1 MEHIRTAFNATAS
14 RYDAQRQWVIPEF
27 DVFYGAA
34 IRAADWPGS
43 RPAILDIG
51 AGTGLLSALLLQ
63 RYPDAS
69 LTLLDISDQ
78 MLMVAH
84 ERFSKNQN
92 VRYIAGDY
100 STGDLG
106 GQYDLIC
113 SALSI
118 HHLSHED
125 KQQLCRRI
133 YDALN
138 PCGVFVNAD
147 QAAGETPAL
156 DREYMRYWDG
166 FIRNGPLGTDEQA
179 EILKRRASLD
189 RNAKLSVQ
197 LQWLDD
203 SGFVDIDVVYRNR
216 TFVVITAG
224 KR

>member
-27 DVFYGAA
+27 DAFYGAA

-43 RPAILDIG
+43 SPAILDIG

-78 MLMVAH
+78 MLKVAH
-84 ERFSKNQN
+84 ERFSGNPG
-92 VRYIAGDY
+92 VRFITGDY
-100 STGDLG
+100 SSGDLG
-106 GQYDLIC
+106 GPYDLVC

-138 PCGVFVNAD
+138 PGGVFVNAD
-147 QAAGETPAL
+147 QAAGETPVL
-156 DREYMRYWDG
+156 DREYMRYWDA

-179 EILKRRASLD
+179 EILTRRALLD
-189 RNAKLSVQ
+189 RSAKLSVQ
-197 LQWLDD
+197 LQWLNDC
-203 SGFVDIDVVYRNR
+203 GFIGVDVVYRNR
-216 TFVVITAG
+216 TFVVITG
-224 KR
+224 RKG

>member
-14 RYDAQRQWVIPEF
+14 RYDAQRQWVIPEI
-27 DVFYGAA
+27 DAFYGAA
-34 IRAADWPGS
+34 VRAADWPGS

-63 RYPDAS
+63 RYPDAC

-78 MLMVAH
+78 MLKVAH
-84 ERFSKNQN
+84 ERFSGNPDVK
-92 VRYIAGDY
+92 YITGDY
-100 STGDLG
+100 STGELG
-106 GQYDLIC
+106 GPYDLVC

-125 KQQLCRRI
+125 KQQLYRRV

-138 PCGVFVNAD
+138 PGGVFVNAD

-156 DREYMRYWDG
+156 DRQYMDYWNG

-179 EILKRRASLD
+179 EILKRRTLLD

-197 LQWLDD
+197 LGWLKDC
-203 SGFVDIDVVYRNR
+203 GFLDVDVVYRNR
-216 TFVVITAG
+216 IFVVLTG
-224 KR
+224 RKG

>member
-1 MEHIRTAFNATAS
+1 MEHIRTAFNATAA
-14 RYDAQRQWVIPEF
+14 RYDAQRQWVIPEI
-27 DVFYGAA
+27 DAFYGAA

-78 MLMVAH
+78 MLKVAH
-84 ERFSKNQN
+84 ERFSGKPDM
-92 VRYIAGDY
+92 RYITGDY
-100 STGDLG
+100 STLDLG
-106 GQYDLIC
+106 GPYDLIC

-118 HHLSHED
+118 HHLSQED

-156 DREYMRYWDG
+156 DREYMRYWDA

-189 RNAKLSVQ
+189 RNAKLSAQ
-197 LQWLDD
+197 LGWLNDC
-203 SGFVDIDVVYRNR
+203 GFVDIDVVYRNR

>member
-14 RYDAQRQWVIPEF
+14 RYDAQRQWVIPEI
-27 DVFYGAA
+27 DAFYGAA
-34 IRAADWPGS
+34 VRAADWPGS

-63 RYPDAS
+63 RYPDAC

-78 MLMVAH
+78 MLKVAH
-84 ERFSKNQN
+84 ERFSGNPDVK
-92 VRYIAGDY
+92 YITGDY
-100 STGDLG
+100 STGELG
-106 GQYDLIC
+106 GPYDLVC

-125 KQQLCRRI
+125 KQQLYRRV

-138 PCGVFVNAD
+138 PGGVFVNAD

-156 DREYMRYWDG
+156 DRQYMDYWNG

-179 EILKRRASLD
+179 EILKRRATLD
-189 RNAKLSVQ
+189 RSAKLSVQ
-197 LQWLDD
+197 LGWLKDC
-203 SGFVDIDVVYRNR
+203 GFLDVDVVYRNR
-216 TFVVITAG
+216 IFVVITG
-224 KR
+224 RKT

>member
-1 MEHIRTAFNATAS
+1 MEHIRTAFNVTAS
-14 RYDAQRQWVIPEF
+14 GYDAQRQWVIPEF
-27 DVFYGAA
+27 DAFYGAA

-43 RPAILDIG
+43 SPAILDIG

-63 RYPDAS
+63 RYPDAC

-78 MLMVAH
+78 MLKVAH
-84 ERFSKNQN
+84 ERFSGNQN
-92 VRYIAGDY
+92 VRYITNDY

-106 GQYDLIC
+106 GPYDLVC

-118 HHLSHED
+118 HHLSHDD
-125 KQQLCRRI
+125 KQALFRRI

-138 PCGVFVNAD
+138 PGGVFVNAD
-147 QAAGETPAL
+147 QAAGETPEL
-156 DREYMRYWDG
+156 EREYMHAWDE

-179 EILKRRASLD
+179 EILRRRMSLD

-197 LQWLDD
+197 LQWLRD

-216 TFVVITAG
+216 TFVVITG
-224 KR
+224 RKR

>member
-14 RYDAQRQWVIPEF
+14 RYDAQRQWVIPEI
-27 DVFYGAA
+27 DALYGAA
-34 IRAADWPGS
+34 VRAADWAGS

-78 MLMVAH
+78 MLNVAH
-84 ERFSKNQN
+84 GRFSGNPH
-92 VRYIAGDY
+92 VRCITGDY

-106 GQYDLIC
+106 GPYDMIC

-118 HHLSHED
+118 HHLLHED
-125 KQQLCRRI
+125 KRALFWRV

-138 PCGVFVNAD
+138 PGGVFVNAD

-156 DREYMRYWDG
+156 DREYMAYWDR
-166 FIRNGPLGTDEQA
+166 FIRNGPLSSEEQA

-197 LQWLDD
+197 LGWLNDC
-203 SGFVDIDVVYRNR
+203 GFVGVDVVYRNR
-216 TFVVITAG
+216 IFVVITG
-224 KR
+224 RKR

>member
-27 DVFYGAA
+27 DAFYGAA

-43 RPAILDIG
+43 SPAILDIG

-78 MLMVAH
+78 MLKVAH
-84 ERFSKNQN
+84 ERFSGNPG
-92 VRYIAGDY
+92 VRFITGDY

-106 GQYDLIC
+106 GPYDLVC

-118 HHLSHED
+118 HHLSHDD
-125 KQQLCRRI
+125 KRALCRRI

-138 PCGVFVNAD
+138 PGGVFVNAD
-147 QAAGETPAL
+147 QAAGETPEL
-156 DREYMRYWDG
+156 EWEYLHSWDV
-166 FIRNGPLGTDEQA
+166 FIQNGPLSREEQA
-179 EILKRRASLD
+179 EILKRRVSLD
-189 RNAKLSVQ
+189 RSAKLSVQ
-197 LQWLDD
+197 LTWLRDC
-203 SGFVDIDVVYRNR
+203 GFIGVDVVYRNR
-216 TFVVITAG
+216 TFVVITG
-224 KR
+224 RKG

>member
-14 RYDAQRQWVIPEF
+14 KYDAQRQWVIPEF
-27 DVFYGAA
+27 DAFYGAA
-34 IRAADWPGS
+34 IRAVDWPGS
-43 RPAILDIG
+43 RPEILDIG

-78 MLMVAH
+78 MLKVAH
-84 ERFSKNQN
+84 ERFSGNPD
-92 VRYIAGDY
+92 VRYVTGDY

-106 GQYDLIC
+106 SQYDLVC

-118 HHLSHED
+118 HHLLHED
-125 KQQLCRRI
+125 KHALFQRV

-138 PCGVFVNAD
+138 PGGVFVNAD

-156 DREYMRYWDG
+156 DREYMHYWDR

-189 RNAKLSVQ
+189 RNEKLSVQ
-197 LQWLDD
+197 LGWLNDC
-203 SGFVDIDVVYRNR
+203 GFVDVDVMYRNR
-216 TFVVITAG
+216 TFVVIRAR